1 MSDLAGM
8 SWAATAVR
16 PLENGGAP
24 DGVAVR
30 SVPEDAGELDG
41 VVGFSFEDAERP
53 TSRSSQIHVSA
64 PDGPSGSSAIGLEDD
79 LRVLARAFAAGGTVG
94 CRELIAGLE
103 PRRARRSSPSQQQ
116 PVDVHIALHG
126 LELDPDDEEELRE
139 LIRMLAAGR
148 AESGARP

>member
-1 MSDLAGM
+1 VSDLAGM

-24 DGVAVR
+24 DGVPVR
-30 SVPEDAGELDG
+30 SGPEDAGELDG
-41 VVGFSFEDAERP
+41 VVGFSFEDAQRP
-53 TSRSSQIHVSA
+53 TGRSSQIHVSA

-79 LRVLARAFAAGGTVG
+79 LRILALAFAAGGAER
-94 CRELIAGLE
+94 CRELIAGLA

-139 LIRMLAAGR
+139 LIRMLVAGR
-148 AESGARP
+148 AEGGARS